1 MSKTSFGRSDSPLE
15 NWWQE
20 GGDVPFVRGISRP
33 RGGGRLRHRRI
44 LSPAD
49 SPPLETESIAQA
61 DLAVESHALRERWG
75 EWTCRAPNRR
85 KEPEL
90 WPCLK

>member
-1 MSKTSFGRSDSPLE
+1 MSKTSFGRSESPLE
-15 NWWQE
+15 KLVAV
-20 GGDVPFVRGISRP
+20 GRRRP
-33 RGGGRLRHRRI
+33 LCAWYFAPARRWAI
-44 LSPAD
+44 ALQAYSYPAD
-49 SPPLETESIAQA
+49 SSPLETESIAQA